1 MNFNASITTPSVNVN
16 IPTPVVTPVV
26 PPVVPPVVT
35 PVVPPVVTP
44 VVTPVVQPVV
54 TPVVQPTITNVVV
67 HDTKPITDPEAECCV
82 LAYFTLIFCFIC
94 RIFVG

>member
-35 PVVPPVVTP
+35 PVVTPVVPPVVTP
-44 VVTPVVQPVV
+44 VVTPVVG
-54 TPVVQPTITNVVV
+54 PTTVVV
-67 HDTKPITDPEAECCV
+67 HDTKPNIADAEAQCCV
-82 LAYFTLIFCFIC
+82 LTYFTLIFCFFC
-94 RIFVG
+94 RIFFG